1 MGALVVLNLTSGSAA
16 VLGVGACRARAARG
30 FAGSGLRELHGSGT
44 IGGKLFRHRR
54 GIFAGCVLFAIA
66 NMATIY
72 GVRPTIVKDALEAPG
87 DLAFD
92 RWNSSSRITVGQ
104 SYLGPA
110 AMWGPS
116 PRFPVP
122 TVEQ

>member
-1 MGALVVLNLTSGSAA
+1 ML
-16 VLGVGACRARAARG
+16 
-30 FAGSGLRELHGSGT
+30 
-44 IGGKLFRHRR
+44 
-54 GIFAGCVLFAIA
+54 
-66 NMATIY
+66 TIY

-92 RWNSSSRITVGQ
+92 RWNSFSRIAVGQ
-104 SYLGPA
+104 SYAGQA

-122 TVEQ
+122 TVEQRWLTIDGSAGTGMRP